1 MAYSLASIVCFNLP
15 IKPERTNRHEKE
27 TQTEGETRSA
37 GNAVA
42 CAKWREGSKPP
53 QVRRSPYGDTRSF
66 PGNGQMIV
74 SNPSIKRAM
83 LWTALFVLFLII
95 ITIFEIALR

>member
-1 MAYSLASIVCFNLP
+1 MKKKRKRKGKLEAQ
-15 IKPERTNRHEKE
+15 E
-27 TQTEGETRSA
+27 TQWPVPSG
-37 GNAVA
+37 VI
-42 CAKWREGSKPP
+42 GSKPP
-53 QVRRSPYGDTRSF
+53 QVRWSPYGDTRSF

-95 ITIFEIALR
+95 ITIFELALR